1 MKLRRPVA
9 VWQEASLA
17 EMLDVS
23 TWWLGVV
30 NQRVE
35 GRVAATMIYLGPIEF
50 VIQWYPIDSWGRVV
64 FTDEESSA

>member
-17 EMLDVS
+17 EMLNVR

-35 GRVAATMIYLGPIEF
+35 GYVVSTSIYLGPIEF

-64 FTDEESSA
+64 FTEEESAT